1 MLACRDLTHVGDVMS
16 KDQPFEIP
24 QELRHLAEE
33 NVERARQLGF
43 EAV

>member
-1 MLACRDLTHVGDVMS
+1 LTHGGDVIS

-24 QELRHLAEE
+24 QELRHLSEE
-33 NVERARQLGF
+33 NVERAPQLGF